1 MLGED
6 CHCAA
11 RDERDGAHTAA
22 ARSARWLASTW
33 RHGAAAAATTSPRA
47 TASSSVRSPPPSVR
61 GEARRERSL
70 ATARWHALLPR
81 AGRLL
86 ARASR
91 PRAQPASR
99 SRRPAL
105 PAVPPRPS
113 RPPAPP
119 PPPPPPPS
127 FPPHS
132 HSPRSRP
139 RRPSLSVGRSVGGP
153 PNSAPRDVVRACVSA
168 GAPRARNSGKIP
180 RRRRGGER
188 ERERRPRRSARACAC
203 APPAPL
209 LHGSPPP
216 RWVWVGL
223 FAVSQGIRVRA
234 VGARARALM
243 GRRRGAGTLS
253 EGTQKFFTC
262 TFDSNLSTHAR
273 AELEYEPVVRRT
285 SSESK
290 WEMRMR
296 YDGAHARVV
305 KVCIV
310 CGWLFGVGCS
320 GHWLA
325 HAR

>member
-33 RHGAAAAATTSPRA
+33 RRGAAAAATTSPRA

-70 ATARWHALLPR
+70 ATARWHALPPR

-113 RPPAPP
+113 RPRSPAIAPP
-119 PPPPPPPS
+119 HS

-132 HSPRSRP
+132 HSPRSRS

-168 GAPRARNSGKIP
+168 GPPRARNSGKIP
-180 RRRRGGER
+180 RRRRG
-188 ERERRPRRSARACAC
+188 ARARARTPTKC
-203 APPAPL
+203 APPA
-209 LHGSPPP
+209 LHP
-216 RWVWVGL
+216 
-223 FAVSQGIRVRA
+223 
-234 VGARARALM
+234 
-243 GRRRGAGTLS
+243 
-253 EGTQKFFTC
+253 
-262 TFDSNLSTHAR
+262 
-273 AELEYEPVVRRT
+273 
-285 SSESK
+285 
-290 WEMRMR
+290 
-296 YDGAHARVV
+296 
-305 KVCIV
+305 
-310 CGWLFGVGCS
+310 
-320 GHWLA
+320 
-325 HAR
+325 